1 MKNNNR
7 KGGAAAALGPIRVTT
22 IAGDGGSVINGHRD
36 GVGTQ
41 AQFASPKGIAINA
54 EGQLFVADTYNHTI
68 RKIDRNN
75 NVSTI
80 AGTGIRGYRDDVGTQ
95 AQFAYPN
102 GIAIN
107 AAGEL
112 FVADTNNNRIRKI
125 DIDNNVTTIAG
136 DGTGG
141 YHDGDRTQAQFNRP
155 NGIAINAAGELFVSD
170 NWNNSIRKIEGA
182 STTGG
187 IGFQTAEGRNRR
199 LRLQSAERRRR
210 EEEEKVRREEVIR
223 RMDAQL
229 AQIKEKHQ
237 RGVYNPKFQAR
248 ERQVQLYHGNEIP
261 HEFKCPISREIMTDP
276 VVTSDGHTYER
287 SIIEQWFLTT
297 TTSPLTGLQVLNRT
311 SPNTQLPLPN
321 INLNPNH
328 ALRNRIETWLE
339 GYNQEMGGGY
349 FDF

>member
-22 IAGDGGSVINGHRD
+22 IAGDGGSVGHRD

-41 AQFASPKGIAINA
+41 AQFAYPNGIAINA
-54 EGQLFVADTYNHTI
+54 EGQLFVANTHNNTI

-155 NGIAINAAGELFVSD
+155 NGIAINVAGELFVSD

-187 IGFQTAEGRNRR
+187 IGGAAAGLGPIRVTTIAGDGG
-199 LRLQSAERRRR
+199 S
-210 EEEEKVRREEVIR
+210 VINGHR
-223 RMDAQL
+223 D
-229 AQIKEKHQ
+229 
-237 RGVYNPKFQAR
+237 GV
-248 ERQVQLYHGNEIP
+248 G
-261 HEFKCPISREIMTDP
+261 T
-276 VVTSDGHTYER
+276 
-287 SIIEQWFLTT
+287 
-297 TTSPLTGLQVLNRT
+297 
-311 SPNTQLPLPN
+311 
-321 INLNPNH
+321 
-328 ALRNRIETWLE
+328 
-339 GYNQEMGGGY
+339 
-349 FDF
+349 